1 MQNTQAVFLD
11 IDGTLVDSNELH
23 VSAWAHAFQKNGVP
37 MERDRIRKHIGK
49 GKDKLIPDLLPDST
63 QQLRT
68 SIGEAHDEKYQSEF
82 LSRVKAFPHARDFVS
97 KLHRL
102 GLKVLLASSA
112 KKAEVEHYVK
122 LLGVESILDGTT
134 SADDVEQSKPAGDI
148 FAAALKKVAPITAA
162 ETVVIGDTPYDVIA
176 ARKCGIRAIGLLSG
190 GFSAEELTD
199 AGAIA
204 VFDSVSELL
213 SSWDPKPAS

>member
-1 MQNTQAVFLD
+1 MRKV
-11 IDGTLVDSNELH
+11 V
-23 VSAWAHAFQKNGVP
+23 
-37 MERDRIRKHIGK
+37 ERLASFNRWRS
-49 GKDKLIPDLLPDST
+49 PRRS
-63 QQLRT
+63 LR
-68 SIGEAHDEKYQSEF
+68 
-82 LSRVKAFPHARDFVS
+82 
-97 KLHRL
+97 
-102 GLKVLLASSA
+102 LKVLLASSA

>member
-11 IDGTLVDSNELH
+11 IDGTLVDSNEFH

-37 MERDRIRKHIGK
+37 MQRDRIRKHIGK

-63 QQLRT
+63 DRLRA
-68 SIGEAHDEKYQSEF
+68 SIGEAHDEQYQSE
-82 LSRVKAFPHARDFVS
+82 LLPRVKAFPHASDFVS

-204 VFDSVSELL
+204 VFDSVGELL
-213 SSWDPKPAS
+213 SSWEPKPAS